1 MPPSRLRHSELPQFC
16 VAELN
21 KYSVFQGPHR
31 VQIPVELP
39 VAWIGR
45 DKNLESKRPLWP
57 GAQISPIIRGVSVLA
72 WVNLG
77 EILFLFPL
85 SLSFSL
91 SSWFSILDNCDQ
103 IRINASSF
111 SGGYIGLC
119 IAVHKAICEW
129 TRPKK
134 NMESCCAFRCAIQN
148 LPFHLYFPG
157 IECDY

>member
-1 MPPSRLRHSELPQFC
+1 M
-16 VAELN
+16 AELN

-85 SLSFSL
+85 S
-91 SSWFSILDNCDQ
+91 
-103 IRINASSF
+103 
-111 SGGYIGLC
+111 Y
-119 IAVHKAICEW
+119 
-129 TRPKK
+129 
-134 NMESCCAFRCAIQN
+134 
-148 LPFHLYFPG
+148 
-157 IECDY
+157 